1 MSSSDW
7 FDCQWQIQDFPEGV
21 ANPWVWSE
29 NLLFGKIFAEN
40 RMKIKEHGRRG
51 AILASS
57 WRHTQTTIST
67 QNEVRMSLYMGTDI
81 QTELYK
87 SSFVYFLSWY
97 VLSYE
102 LKEQYFAESR
112 FMTCD
117 VEIFYFD
124 VIFAVAVLGRN

>member
-40 RMKIKEHGRRG
+40 RMKIKEIG
-51 AILASS
+51 
-57 WRHTQTTIST
+57 RHTQTTIST
-67 QNEVRMSLYMGTDI
+67 QNEVIMSLYMGTDI

-87 SSFVYFLSWY
+87 SSFVYFLSLY